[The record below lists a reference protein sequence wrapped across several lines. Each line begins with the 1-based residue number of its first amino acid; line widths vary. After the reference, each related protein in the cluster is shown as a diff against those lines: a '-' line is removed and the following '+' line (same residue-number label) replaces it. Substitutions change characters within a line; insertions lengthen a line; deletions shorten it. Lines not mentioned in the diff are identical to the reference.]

1 VRIEEEVRHRRA
13 ARLGQVS
20 GRPEWPVEHDDD
32 AAALDDNAGYAEPA
46 SDVEEKPAPRA
57 APRPDLHPRAVA
69 VDLDDEDPAFDELD
83 PAYEPP
89 YRRAVGE

>member
-1 VRIEEEVRHRRA
+1 
-13 ARLGQVS
+13 
-20 GRPEWPVEHDDD
+20 
-32 AAALDDNAGYAEPA
+32 
-46 SDVEEKPAPRA
+46 
-57 APRPDLHPRAVA
+57 VA